1 MKDLASN
8 KDADLEEHKGNKQ
21 ENGLMPLTCKKK
33 LLFLG
38 KNIFKLINKFSC
50 L

>member
-8 KDADLEEHKGNKQ
+8 KDVNLEEHKGNKQ
-21 ENGLMPLTCKKK
+21 ENGLIQLTWKK
-33 LLFLG
+33 LLFPG
-38 KNIFKLINKFSC
+38 KHILKLINTFSC